1 MPSQSLTHNIMALKY
16 QRPRGTHDFFPNA
29 SGWEDDSTRCL
40 YLEDQFRALCRV
52 YGYGEIRTPA
62 FEDTDLF
69 KRSVGEETDIVS
81 KEMYTFTDKSD
92 RSLTLR
98 PESTAPVL
106 RAYIE
111 NSLYVQGGVTKL
123 YYCAQHFRYERG
135 MKGRYRQHEQL
146 GVEAL
151 GTDDPAL
158 DAEVIQLALAFFQSV
173 GITRLT
179 LKLNSVGSIESRST
193 YLVALKA
200 FVEPYLPEFS
210 AEGQG
215 RYQTNPLRMLDTK
228 NPRELEILANAPH
241 LSAYLTEDE
250 RAHHAAV
257 MGYLADA
264 GVDYEND
271 PFLVRGFDYYTKTAF
286 EIQSPDLGAQNALG
300 GGGRYNQLVETIG
313 GPPTPGIGFG
323 LGIERALIALQAL
336 NAEMPPPPAPTAY
349 IVTLGDGAKPTGI
362 KLLAALRGRG
372 ISAETEYGGRSMKAQ
387 MRAADKAKARYAVI
401 LGDDEIALGMVQLKN
416 LHDGWQHKVPL
427 AEVADWLSGNPT
439 GKVPAQSPL
448 LPK

>member
-1 MPSQSLTHNIMALKY
+1 MALKY
-16 QRPRGTHDFFPNA
+16 QRPRGTHDFIPDA
-29 SGWEDDSTRCL
+29 AKWADDSGRRQ
-40 YLEDQFRALCRV
+40 YLEDKFRALCRV
-52 YGYGEIRTPA
+52 YGYGEVRTPM
-62 FEDTDLF
+62 FETTELLR
-69 KRSVGEETDIVS
+69 RSVGEETDIVS
-81 KEMYTFTDKSD
+81 KEMYTFETKGGD
-92 RSLTLR
+92 SLTLR

-106 RAYIE
+106 RAYLE
-111 NSLYVQGGVTKL
+111 NSLHTRGGVIKL
-123 YYCAQHFRYERG
+123 YYCAQHFRYERPQE
-135 MKGRYRQHEQL
+135 GRYRQHEQL

-158 DAEVIQLALAFFQSV
+158 DAEVIQLALAFFRSV
-173 GITRLT
+173 GISNLT
-179 LKLNSVGSIESRST
+179 LKLNSVGSVESRAA

-200 FVEPYLPEFS
+200 FVEPYLSEFS

-228 NPRELEILANAPH
+228 NLRELEILAGAPH
-241 LSAYLTEDE
+241 LSSYLTEDE

-300 GGGRYNQLVETIG
+300 GGGRYNQLVETLG

-323 LGIERALIALQAL
+323 LGVERALIALQAL
-336 NAEMPPPPAPTAY
+336 GVEMPALPAPTAY
-349 IVTLGDGAKPTGI
+349 VVTLGDSAKPVGI
-362 KLLAALRGRG
+362 KLLADLRRRG
-372 ISAETEYGGRSMKAQ
+372 IAAETEYGARSMKAQ

-401 LGDDEIALGMVQLKN
+401 LGDDEVALGIVQLKN

-427 AEVADWLSGNPT
+427 SELADWLSGDT
-439 GKVPAQSPL
+439 GGKPPAQSPL

>member
-1 MPSQSLTHNIMALKY
+1 MALKY
-16 QRPRGTHDFFPNA
+16 QRPRGTHDFVPDA
-29 SGWEDDSTRCL
+29 PKWVDDSGRRQF
-40 YLEDQFRALCRV
+40 LEDQFRALCRV
-52 YGYGEIRTPA
+52 YGYGEVRTPI
-62 FEDTDLF
+62 FENTQLIT
-69 KRSVGEETDIVS
+69 RSVGEETDIVS
-81 KEMYTFTDKSD
+81 KEMYTFETKGGD
-92 RSLTLR
+92 SLTLR

-106 RAYIE
+106 RAYVE
-111 NSLYVQGGVTKL
+111 NSLHTRGGVVKL
-123 YYCAQHFRYERG
+123 FYSAQHFRYERPQE
-135 MKGRYRQHEQL
+135 GRYRQHEQL

-158 DAEVIQLALAFFQSV
+158 DAEVIQLALAFFQNV
-173 GITRLT
+173 GISRLT
-179 LKLNSVGSIESRST
+179 LKLNSVGSQESRAA

-200 FVEPYLPEFS
+200 YVQPYLSEFS

-215 RYQTNPLRMLDTK
+215 RYETNPLRMLDTK
-228 NPRELEILANAPH
+228 NPRELEILAGAPH
-241 LSAYLTEDE
+241 LSSYLTEDE

-323 LGIERALIALQAL
+323 LGVERTLIALQSL
-336 NAEMPPPPAPTAY
+336 GVEMPPLPAPTAY
-349 IVTLGDGAKPTGI
+349 LVMLGDAAKPVGI
-362 KLLAALRGRG
+362 KLLAELRRRG
-372 ISAETEYGGRSMKAQ
+372 IAAETEYGARSMKAQ
-387 MRAADKAKARYAVI
+387 MRAADKARSRYAVI
-401 LGDDEIALGMVQLKN
+401 LGDDEVALGVVQLKN

-427 AEVADWLSGNPT
+427 AEVAEWLSGNS
-439 GKVPAQSPL
+439 GSS
-448 LPK
+448 LPPPG